1 VPEYKAML
9 NDNFLAPDRHN
20 CAHLRQIGYAF
31 VDLIIDEVLSGT
43 QFPFV
48 KDDSPLPLAI
58 PEMGKDW
65 HSVLN
70 EVRSQILPRCLN
82 LHNPRYMGHMDSVA
96 MAMTVWG
103 DALISALNNNM
114 LSHELAPLFTQLE
127 VDLVQWF
134 GALFGLGE
142 HRGGLL
148 TAGGSLANILALR
161 LAHSRRGGDALIVP
175 ESAHTSFNKAVQLLG
190 MPAETLIRVPCN
202 YRGEMDLESLQ
213 TCLADLQQ
221 RGRQPFM
228 LVAIAGTTVTGAF
241 DQLMAIGKLAK
252 VYDCWY
258 HIDAAYGG
266 AVVLSPHW
274 KHLLKGAELAD
285 SITFNPQKWMWVA
298 RTCAMLLLG
307 DRHNLET
314 SFCTPLPYM
323 DQQNHLN
330 LGSYGIQGTRRA
342 DVLKLWLALQSL
354 GTTGYAELID
364 RTMRHAQA
372 MRAWVQDHAEL
383 ELALDPTV
391 NILCMRSG
399 NKSLRQELMAQ
410 GKMWLSQPLWKG
422 DRLLR
427 AVLLHPY
434 AQWQ

>member
-1 VPEYKAML
+1 ML
-9 NDNFLAPDRHN
+9 NDNFFAPDRHN
-20 CAHLRQIGYAF
+20 REHLRQIGYAF

-43 QFPFV
+43 GLPFV
-48 KDDSPLPLAI
+48 KDDSPLPLTI
-58 PEMGKDW
+58 PQAGKDW
-65 HSVLN
+65 QSVLN

-82 LHNPRYMGHMDSVA
+82 VHNPRYMGHMDSVA
-96 MAMTVWG
+96 LAMTVWG

-114 LSHELAPLFTQLE
+114 LSYELAPVFSQLE

-148 TAGGSLANILALR
+148 TAGGSLANLLAVR
-161 LAHSRRGGDALIVP
+161 LAHSRRGGDALVVP
-175 ESAHTSFNKAVQLLG
+175 ESAHTSFDKAVQLLG
-190 MPAETLIRVPCN
+190 MPADTLIRIPCN

-213 TCLADLQQ
+213 SGVADLQQ
-221 RGRQPFM
+221 QGRQPFM

-241 DQLMAIGKLAK
+241 DQLSAVGKLAE
-252 VYDCWY
+252 VYGCWY

-266 AVVLSPHW
+266 AVALSPQW
-274 KHLLKGAELAD
+274 KHLLAGCELAD

-298 RTCAMLLLG
+298 RTCAMLLLR
-307 DRHNLET
+307 DRHNLAVH
-314 SFCTPLPYM
+314 FYTPLPYM
-323 DQQNHLN
+323 DEQNRAN

-354 GTTGYAELID
+354 GMEGYAELID
-364 RTMRHAQA
+364 RTMGHAQA

-399 NKSLRQELMAQ
+399 NKSLRQELIAQ

-427 AVLLHPY
+427 AVILHPY